1 MTDVRALIRAVVE
14 ARRPADHRERHSVAE
29 FLRMYDGLHEPFS
42 EDAGPVHVTGS
53 ALVLTDDR
61 RRVLLHKHKRL
72 GMWLQPG
79 GHIDP
84 GELPW
89 DGSLR
94 EASEETGL
102 PVAFPPNETVP
113 TLAHVDVHPGPRGHT
128 HLDLRYVVVA
138 PHVPPA
144 PPEGES
150 PDVQW
155 FQWHQAIALAEPG
168 LEGALRALQPG
179 EPTLRQVRAADAS
192 ECAHVFLR
200 SRAFAMSE
208 VPVVHEPSEVRRWM
222 ADEVVGHT
230 DMWVAD
236 LDGVVV
242 GLLVLTHERDGSWI
256 DHLYLDP
263 SWMGRGLGDRFMELV
278 RRRCPNGAQLWT
290 FQSNAPARRFYERHG
305 AVAEEFGDGRGNEE
319 RHPDVRY
326 RWTP

>member
-1 MTDVRALIRAVVE
+1 MTDVRSLLRAE
-14 ARRPADHRERHSVAE
+14 IAARRPTDARERESLHE
-29 FLRMYDGLHEPFS
+29 FLRRYDELERPFE

-53 ALVLTDDR
+53 ALVVTDDR

-94 EASEETGL
+94 EALEETGL
-102 PVAFPPNETVP
+102 PVVFPAEGPR
-113 TLAHVDVHPGPRGHT
+113 LAHVDVHPGPRGHT
-128 HLDLRYVVVA
+128 HLDLRYVVEA
-138 PHVPPA
+138 PHVPPQ

-150 PDVQW
+150 QDVQW

-179 EPTLRQVRAADAS
+179 EPSLRTVRANDAG
-192 ECAHVFLR
+192 ECAHVYLR
-200 SRAFAMSE
+200 SRAFALPE
-208 VPVVHEPSEVRRWM
+208 VPMVHEPGEVRRWM
-222 ADEVVGHT
+222 ADDVVGHS

-278 RRRCPNGAQLWT
+278 RRRCPQGAQWWT
-290 FQSNAPARRFYERHG
+290 FQSNAAARRFYERHG

-319 RHPDVRY
+319 RCPDVRY
-326 RWTP
+326 RWMP